1 MPPELSRTITDTFV
15 AVLTVTIP
23 IIGGFTVTWLKTH
36 TSQKQLDIAT
46 EIAERATKAV
56 EQIYG
61 GLSPDER
68 ANADTKLQ
76 AAQTRARELAARMG
90 ITLSDDQLRTLI
102 EQAVREMK
110 RDFAAPPPAPIA
122 LAVREPLVPA
132 V

>member
-1 MPPELSRTITDTFV
+1 MTPELSHTITDTFV

-23 IIGGFTVTWLKTH
+23 IIGGFAVNWLKAH

-46 EIAERATKAV
+46 EIAGRAARAV

-61 GLSPDER
+61 GLSTDER

-76 AAQTRARELAARMG
+76 AAQTRARELGARMG

-102 EQAVREMK
+102 EQAVHEMN
-110 RDFAAPPPAPIA
+110 RDVAAPSPAPIA
-122 LAVREPLVPA
+122 LAVREPLAPA